1 MTRQRVWWACPAS
14 ARRRCRVLLHV
25 RPCHPGPAVVAR
37 SAGSAWRSEELSS
50 AASEGVRTRST
61 ARAVWICKLGF
72 ASGGC
77 THGRK
82 EGRNMTSET
91 RTRRHQ
97 IAGEKT
103 VATICGRCKGGKGC
117 TRAVRRHNHTAHPVS
132 AQRVPERA
140 GKGVPGSRHE
150 PVHCTVDG
158 VGSVRLILNLTIGG
172 FCVAVGLG

>member
-1 MTRQRVWWACPAS
+1 MS
-14 ARRRCRVLLHV
+14 ARRRCRELRV

-50 AASEGVRTRST
+50 AASEGGGRGARRARSG
-61 ARAVWICKLGF
+61 RELS
-72 ASGGC
+72 ASRPVVAPV
-77 THGRK
+77 GRK
-82 EGRNMTSET
+82 EEGICPPKSIWC
-91 RTRRHQ
+91 RHQ
-97 IAGEKT
+97 KT

-158 VGSVRLILNLTIGG
+158 AGSVRRLTLTLTIGG